1 MYPSIFS
8 WRCPLRFCVWRVR
21 GTAPLLTKKRATAT
35 ARSGADSKS
44 QNCSNVLWS
53 RSQRR
58 EEVEED
64 MCWKRLPKHQKTNQI
79 PPDRSMYVTL
89 ERSLLF
95 CSFKFSTFFLF
106 FSHFWQF
113 SSWVSDVFDF
123 RTSRTSFF
131 FLFWRYDLVQRVQ
144 AFLNQKSNVPGIA
157 FNTSPVQWTNSS
169 LAVWYSFE
177 TACFSIL
184 TLFFLSQPVGLKLIH
199 FLFQGIKSYQLPLLH
214 CFWCRGVLEKDLQT
228 IHVCFTVK

>member
-1 MYPSIFS
+1 MHNFNVTEVLSIVAYTLRGCSLHHNVTPISMYPSIFS

-123 RTSRTSFF
+123 RTSFF
-131 FLFWRYDLVQRVQ
+131 FCFEDMIWFRGCRLF
-144 AFLNQKSNVPGIA
+144 
-157 FNTSPVQWTNSS
+157 
-169 LAVWYSFE
+169 
-177 TACFSIL
+177 
-184 TLFFLSQPVGLKLIH
+184 
-199 FLFQGIKSYQLPLLH
+199 
-214 CFWCRGVLEKDLQT
+214 
-228 IHVCFTVK
+228 